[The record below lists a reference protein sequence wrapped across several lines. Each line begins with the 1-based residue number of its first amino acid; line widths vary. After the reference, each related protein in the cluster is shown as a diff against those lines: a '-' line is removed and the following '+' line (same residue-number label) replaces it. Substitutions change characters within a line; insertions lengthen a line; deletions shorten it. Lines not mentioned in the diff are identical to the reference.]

1 MNIIRRKRK
10 ELGISQK
17 ELSEKLGTSQQTI
30 SRIEK
35 ADIEN
40 IPCSL
45 LVKLANIFD
54 IPIDV
59 LVYGDNSDL
68 CKSQIE
74 ELWDVFQKLDE
85 INKATLL
92 LMGRR
97 LNEAQMENML
107 KNYTGTILFVSHDR
121 YFIKEIATG
130 MLDFKQDKTVFYDC
144 GYEEYLERLQKE
156 ELKQQQLLQAR
167 QEEERKEKKP
177 EGSGNKTPTLSD
189 VFDKKTYYNPGKIL
203 SRLKQQMAKYEK
215 QLEESEQRLAD
226 LQMQIMDPALASDYT
241 KLMELEEQR
250 QKEEQNQESLLE
262 RMLETETELEEM
274 QQQ

>member
-54 IPIDV
+54 IPIDI

-74 ELWDVFQKLDE
+74 ELWDVF
-85 INKATLL
+85 L

-107 KNYTGTILFVSHDR
+107 K
-121 YFIKEIATG
+121 
-130 MLDFKQDKTVFYDC
+130 KQMGDMSDK
-144 GYEEYLERLQKE
+144 
-156 ELKQQQLLQAR
+156 
-167 QEEERKEKKP
+167 
-177 EGSGNKTPTLSD
+177 NSD
-189 VFDKKTYYNPGKIL
+189 
-203 SRLKQQMAKYEK
+203 M
-215 QLEESEQRLAD
+215 
-226 LQMQIMDPALASDYT
+226 
-241 KLMELEEQR
+241 
-250 QKEEQNQESLLE
+250 
-262 RMLETETELEEM
+262 
-274 QQQ
+274 